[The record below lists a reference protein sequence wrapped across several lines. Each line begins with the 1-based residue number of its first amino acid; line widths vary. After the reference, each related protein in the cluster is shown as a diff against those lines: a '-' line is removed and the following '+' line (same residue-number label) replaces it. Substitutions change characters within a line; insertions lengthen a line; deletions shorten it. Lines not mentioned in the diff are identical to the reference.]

1 MRRSRA
7 KRRWINPDPKFGSLQ
22 VARFSNI
29 LMERGK
35 KSTAQKI
42 IYGAF
47 DDIKA
52 KTKQDPLEV
61 FDKAIRNVGPLL
73 EVKGRRI
80 GGANYQIPHE
90 VHGHRRETLAF
101 RWIIEAARGRRGK
114 SMRQALATELID
126 ASRKEGGAMKKRA
139 QVHKMAEAN
148 KAFAHFAVR

>member
-22 VARFSNI
+22 VARFTNA

-42 IYGAF
+42 VYRAF
-47 DDIKA
+47 DDIKK
-52 KTKQDPLEV
+52 KTKKDPLEV
-61 FDKAIRNVGPLL
+61 FDKALRNVGPLL

-90 VHGHRRETLAF
+90 VHGHRREALAY
-101 RWIIEAARGRRGK
+101 RWIIEAAKSRKGK
-114 SMRQALATELID
+114 PMREALVAELID
-126 ASRKEGGAMKKRA
+126 ASNKEGSAMKKRA

-148 KAFAHFAVR
+148 KAFAHFAR